1 MVTII
6 TSPGA
11 FTAIVSESEKG
22 AFAKVFAPKAEK
34 PFAKQS
40 FVSGADV
47 VAWVKETINSKLKA

>member
-22 AFAKVFAPKAEK
+22 TFAKVFAPKADWGCGLYWSEELARK
-34 PFAKQS
+34 NF
-40 FVSGADV
+40 G
-47 VAWVKETINSKLKA
+47 